1 MKTGSRPRTAVFH
14 AVFRAVF
21 RAIFL
26 FTLGALAT
34 SAQAEVVGRV
44 LLASG
49 EAIAVRDGRDVRLD
63 YGAQIEHADV
73 LRTGAASSLQV
84 RFVDESLISLRE
96 NSQLGIESY
105 RFAGKQDGNERA
117 IFRLLKGGFRTVTGL
132 IGQLNRQNY
141 EVRTPTST
149 IGIRGTDYAVRDCVG
164 DCGAGV
170 KDGLYGSVLGMASGT
185 NKVAVANNAGES
197 IFGKDEHFY
206 VADANSPV
214 QQLLQPPTWVAVKPQ
229 GKGQAAQQGGSGSGS
244 ETAGGG
250 SGVQGESRPATF
262 GEPPAPISLST
273 VYVVTQDTA
282 KAEPLVGIQ
291 GLAVSGDGVAFGT
304 FLSSLAVSGT
314 GTAEKLTSFISSVEE
329 PGFGTF
335 SVSGNEGSAGSDMVG
350 AVTGINAHFGRWING
365 TLNFSGGSEAT
376 SFTSGT
382 GVHWIY
388 GYDITDPSV
397 FAPRTGGFQFNRVA
411 GTAFTDNF
419 GNIATSQNF
428 GPMWIEFLHRKG
440 FIDSV
445 SYAVGGVSYA
455 FRGIELFFNPNSSAQ
470 GLGFFGTN
478 DEYPNPQFGKCVG
491 GACGAG
497 GSAALI
503 EVSGGFAGALGN
515 FAGVSMGTFSPAGT
529 TSSAQ
534 VYQCSICGS
543 SNTGAPLAALVFAYN
558 NYEPG
563 GPGNFTSADVGI
575 KQAPYMVFSGSNLT
589 AFDSY
594 PDVASLGGGSNA
606 NVGSLGPINGAFGR
620 WSGGTVTSVGMNP
633 NTATVPFTPG
643 SGIHWLYGDVAYPEA
658 VFARTGQVNFGW
670 VAGTNPTDVFGGV
683 GAFSPT
689 GNIAVN
695 FTNQTAAITAQW
707 STPGYNWALNGFPL
721 VLHNDGLGVRLQTP
735 IGGPLQNHPSTS
747 CSGSPG
753 CLTPTPINFADVRGT
768 FMGTTANHIGTAIST
783 SHGMAGSTS
792 SVQVFTCAGKPG
804 GC

>member
-1 MKTGSRPRTAVFH
+1 MKTGSRART
-14 AVFRAVF
+14 AVFRAVL
-21 RAIFL
+21 L
-26 FTLGALAT
+26 FTLGALA
-34 SAQAEVVGRV
+34 SGARAEVVGRV
-44 LLASG
+44 LLAAG
-49 EAIAVRDGRDVRLD
+49 DAVAVRDGRDVRLN
-63 YGAQIEHADV
+63 YGSQIEHADI

-105 RFAGKQDGNERA
+105 RFAGKQDGSERA

-197 IFGKDEHFY
+197 VFGKDEHFY

-262 GEPPAPISLST
+262 GEPPAPIALST
-273 VYVVTQDTA
+273 VYVVTQDSAQTG
-282 KAEPLVGIQ
+282 PFVGVN
-291 GLAVSGDGVAFGT
+291 GLAVAGGDILFGT
-304 FLSSLAVSGT
+304 FLSSLAVSGS
-314 GTAEKLTSFISSVEE
+314 GTSEKLTSFISSVEE
-329 PGFGTF
+329 PDVGTF
-335 SVSGNEGSAGSDMVG
+335 SVSGTEGSAGSDMVG

-365 TLNFSGGSEAT
+365 TLSVSGGGEAGSVT
-376 SFTSGT
+376 PDT

-388 GYDITDPSV
+388 GYQIADPST
-397 FAPRTGGFQFNRVA
+397 FAPRTGAFQFNRVA
-411 GTAFTDNF
+411 GTAFTDNL
-419 GNIATSQNF
+419 GNIATSQSF
-428 GPMWIEFLHRKG
+428 GPMWVEFLHRKG

-445 SYAVGGVSYA
+445 SYNVGGVSYA
-455 FRGIELFFNPNSSAQ
+455 FRGIELFFDPTPGAQ
-470 GLGFFGTN
+470 GLGFFGTSE
-478 DEYPNPQFGKCVG
+478 DYPDQGFGKCVG
-491 GACGAG
+491 GACGTGSPAG
-497 GSAALI
+497 IA
-503 EVSGGFAGALGN
+503 VSGGFAGTAGDH
-515 FAGVSMGTFSPAGT
+515 AGVSMGTFSPAGH
-529 TSSAQ
+529 TSSVQ
-534 VYQCSICGS
+534 LYQCPTCAS
-543 SNTGAPLAALVFAYN
+543 SAVGTPLAALAFAYN
-558 NYEPG
+558 NFDPG
-563 GPGNFTSADVGI
+563 GPGNFTSAEVSI
-575 KQAPYMVFSGSNLT
+575 KQAPYMVFSGSSLT

-594 PDVASLGGGSNA
+594 PNVASLGGGSNTD
-606 NVGSLGPINGAFGR
+606 VGSLGPINGAFGR
-620 WSGGTVTSVGMNP
+620 WNGGTVTSVSQNP
-633 NTATVPFTPG
+633 TAIVPFTPG
-643 SGIHWLYGDVAYPEA
+643 SGIHWLYGDVAHPEA
-658 VFARTGQVNFGW
+658 VFARTGLVNFGW
-670 VAGTNPTDVFGGV
+670 VAGTNPTDAFGGV

-707 STPGYNWALNGFPL
+707 TTPGYTWNLNGFPL
-721 VLHNDGLGVRLQTP
+721 VLRNDGLDVRLQTP
-735 IGGPLQNHPSTS
+735 LGGPLQDHPSTS
-747 CSGSPG
+747 CTGSPS
-753 CLTPTPINFADVRGT
+753 CMSPTPIDFADVRGT
-768 FMGTTANHIGTAIST
+768 FMGSTANHIGTAIST

-792 SVQVFTCAGKPG
+792 SVQVFGCPGKPG

>member
-21 RAIFL
+21 L
-26 FTLGALAT
+26 STLGALAT
-34 SAQAEVVGRV
+34 GAQAEVVGRV

-63 YGAQIEHADV
+63 YGAQIEHADI

-185 NKVAVANNAGES
+185 NKVAVTNNAGES

-206 VADANSPV
+206 VADANSAP

-244 ETAGGG
+244 GSETAGGG
-250 SGVQGESRPATF
+250 SGVQGESRPATV
-262 GEPPAPISLST
+262 GEPPAPIALST
-273 VYVVTQDTA
+273 VYVVTQDSA
-282 KAEPLVGIQ
+282 QSQPFVGVN
-291 GLAVSGDGVAFGT
+291 GLAVAGGDILFGT
-304 FLSSLAVSGT
+304 FLSSLAVSGS
-314 GTAEKLTSFISSVEE
+314 GTSEKLTSFISSVDE
-329 PGFGTF
+329 PGVGTF
-335 SVSGNEGSAGSDMVG
+335 SVSGTEGSAGSDMVG

-365 TLNFSGGSEAT
+365 TLSFSGGGETGSVT
-376 SFTSGT
+376 PGN

-388 GYDITDPSV
+388 GYQIADPSI
-397 FAPRTGGFQFNRVA
+397 FAGRTGAFQFNRVA
-411 GTAFTDNF
+411 GTAFTDNV
-419 GNIATSQNF
+419 GNIATSQSF
-428 GPMWIEFLHRKG
+428 GPMWVEFLHRKG

-445 SYAVGGVSYA
+445 SYNVGGVSYA
-455 FRGIELFFNPNSSAQ
+455 FRGIELFFNPAPGTS
-470 GLGFFGTN
+470 GLGFFGTSE
-478 DEYPNPQFGKCVG
+478 DYPDQGFGKCAG
-491 GACGAG
+491 GACGTGSPAG
-497 GSAALI
+497 I
-503 EVSGGFAGALGN
+503 EVMGGFAGAAGDH
-515 FAGVSMGTFSPAGT
+515 AGVSMGTFSPAGH
-529 TSSAQ
+529 TSSVQ
-534 VYQCSICGS
+534 LYQCPTCAS
-543 SNTGAPLAALVFAYN
+543 STVGAPLAALVYAYN

-563 GPGNFTSADVGI
+563 GPGNFAEAEVSI
-575 KQAPYMVFSGSNLT
+575 KQAPYMVFSGSSLT

-594 PDVASLGGGSNA
+594 PNVASLGGGTNT
-606 NVGSLGPINGAFGR
+606 NVGLLGAINGAFGR
-620 WSGGTVTSVGMNP
+620 WNGGTVTSVSQNP
-633 NTATVPFTPG
+633 TAIVPFTPG

-658 VFARTGQVNFGW
+658 VFARTGLVNFGW

-695 FTNQTAAITAQW
+695 FTNQTAALTAQW
-707 STPGYNWALNGFPL
+707 TTPGYTWALNGFPL
-721 VLHNDGLGVRLQTP
+721 VLQNDGLAVRLQTP
-735 IGGPLQNHPSTS
+735 FGGPLQNHPSTS
-747 CSGSPG
+747 CTGSPS
-753 CLTPTPINFADVRGT
+753 CMSPTPINFADVRGT

-783 SHGMAGSTS
+783 SQNGAPSTS